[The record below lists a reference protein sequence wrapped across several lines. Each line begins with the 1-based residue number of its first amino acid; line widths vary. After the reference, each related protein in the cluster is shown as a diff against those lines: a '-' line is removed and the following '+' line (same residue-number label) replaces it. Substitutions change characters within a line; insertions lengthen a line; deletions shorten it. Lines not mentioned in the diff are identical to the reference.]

1 MQPAYVPRVAFL
13 EESPFNRKSEPQE
26 RMAKAI
32 RDASG
37 ESGLVV
43 APCGSG
49 KSAVL
54 IEAAL
59 QAGAKVLIFCYEAQG
74 VHQIERDLHDHTEL
88 GPSAICKC
96 TGKTKQAPRGHFCFM
111 VTTYGM
117 FAGPTGK
124 RNAESNTVR
133 DMVENTEWD
142 LICCDEAHHMCAD
155 TYKPMIQKLKAKRK
169 LGFTATPYRSDC
181 YSNDQDEEEHIEK
194 AFGWF
199 GKVLVRIP
207 WREVDAAG
215 LIAKIG
221 RARVYV
227 DMTPEFR
234 KAYHLSVLSQKQ
246 YLAALNPA
254 KLDALVAL
262 CAMHKAFNHG
272 GIVFVTHLLVANVV
286 KRCLTRCLG
295 EGWEVLSGGS
305 AHGEEAVHTAL
316 ENANIVERFNNG
328 ELRGLV
334 CTNVA
339 AGAMDIPDCS
349 FAIDLDTDG
358 GRANMAQR
366 MGRVARTPRINPE
379 PGESDESLLA
389 RRLEKQKEAWY
400 YDLVTRDTEEE
411 NTAARRQEFFASE
424 GYCEEIDV
432 PLDALLARLRGEGVP
447 PAYEELPD
455 QLKLLKEVLQYNSL
469 KTVCAEANA
478 AVAKAKAPHSDAVK
492 RLKKRSNDDK
502 LHPFFKK
509 RAADA
514 YKEATK
520 AQKQVTAQAK
530 EVRRHTIENAPLD
543 KETHEIFRALELPP
557 EVLAD
562 AGLMEV
568 AFAPSDDERGAGK

>member
-1 MQPAYVPRVAFL
+1 MQTACAPRVTFL
-13 EESPFNRKSEPQE
+13 KTSPFNRKSEPQE

-32 RDASG
+32 GDANG
-37 ESGLVV
+37 ADGLVV

-59 QAGAKVLIFCYEAQG
+59 KAGAKVLIFCYEAQG
-74 VHQIERDLHDHTEL
+74 VHQIERDLREHTEL
-88 GPSAICKC
+88 MPAAICKC

-117 FAGPTGK
+117 FAGPAGK
-124 RNAESNTVR
+124 RSAESNSVR
-133 DMVENTEWD
+133 EMVERTEWD
-142 LICCDEAHHMCAD
+142 LVCCDEAHHMCAD

-181 YSNDQDEEEHIEK
+181 FAADQDEDEHIQK

-221 RARVYV
+221 RARVDV

-234 KAYHLSVLSQKQ
+234 KAYELSTASQKQ

-254 KLDALVAL
+254 KLNALVAL
-262 CAMHKAFNHG
+262 CAMHKACNHG
-272 GIVFVTHLLVANVV
+272 GIVFVTHLLVATVV
-286 KRCLTRCLG
+286 QRCLTRRLG
-295 EGWEVLSGGS
+295 DGWAVLSGGN

-316 ENANIVERFNNG
+316 ENAKIVERFNNG

-349 FAIDLDTDG
+349 YAIDLDTDG

-366 MGRVARTPRINPE
+366 IGRVARTPRVNPE
-379 PGESDESLLA
+379 PNESADSLRA

-411 NTAARRQEFFASE
+411 ATARRRQQFFASE

-432 PLDALLARLRGEGVP
+432 PIDALLDRLRGEGVL
-447 PAYEELPD
+447 PAFEELPE

-469 KTVCAEANA
+469 KSVCAEANA
-478 AVAKAKAPHSDAVK
+478 AAAKAKAPHSSTVQ
-492 RLKKRSNDDK
+492 RLKQRSTDDR
-502 LHPFFKK
+502 LHPCFKK
-509 RAADA
+509 RAAEQ
-514 YKEATK
+514 YKEAAM
-520 AQKQVTAQAK
+520 AQKRVAAQAK

-543 KETHEIFRALELPP
+543 KETHAIFRELELSP
-557 EVLAD
+557 EALAQ
-562 AGLMEV
+562 AGLMEI
-568 AFAPSDDERGAGK
+568 AFAPSDDERGADH